1 MKVTEEQLRLL
12 IKSALIQ
19 EEKIL
24 EFEKRRI
31 GGATLKIDDRTSS
44 STSDKSIDPETDGS
58 KGSFETSQ
66 GGPKISDLDPVA
78 QKPIQSFIDE
88 LNKKGYSVILTSA
101 YRSIAKQKSVASS
114 VKAKAGYSPHNFGL
128 AIDLNIR
135 WKNKDGKE
143 QILRMRDSKQE
154 WEKVVGPNG
163 VVPYKNFNLRWGGTF
178 KRYDPVHFDVYPL
191 LDVPG
196 KSGVKA
202 DKDPVGFSNALR
214 QKAGD
219 EDKKY
224 SEIIKA

>member
-1 MKVTEEQLRLL
+1 MNITEETLRLL
-12 IKSALIQ
+12 IKSAL
-19 EEKIL
+19 
-24 EFEKRRI
+24 
-31 GGATLKIDDRTSS
+31 LKEAVLDKERLSIKGSRLFNKGNENKSS
-44 STSDKSIDPETDGS
+44 NEINPETDGS

-101 YRSIAKQKSVASS
+101 YRSIAKQKSVSSS

-128 AIDLNIR
+128 AIDLNLK
-135 WKNKDGKE
+135 WKNKDGTE
-143 QILRMRDSKQE
+143 QMLKMKDSKQE
-154 WEKVVGPNG
+154 WEKVIGPNG

-202 DKDPVGFSNALR
+202 DKDPAAFANALR

-224 SEIIKA
+224 SEIIEA

>member
-1 MKVTEEQLRLL
+1 MNITEETLRLL
-12 IKSALIQ
+12 IKSALLKEAVLDKERLSI
-19 EEKIL
+19 KGSRL
-24 EFEKRRI
+24 FNRRNKNKDSNEI
-31 GGATLKIDDRTSS
+31 N
-44 STSDKSIDPETDGS
+44 PETDGS

-101 YRSIAKQKSVASS
+101 YRSIAKQKSVSSS

-128 AIDLNIR
+128 AIDLNLK
-135 WKNKDGKE
+135 WKNKDGTE
-143 QILRMRDSKQE
+143 QMLKMKDSKQE
-154 WEKVVGPNG
+154 WEKVIGPNG

-202 DKDPVGFSNALR
+202 DKAPAAFANALR

-224 SEIIKA
+224 SEIPI

>member
-1 MKVTEEQLRLL
+1 MNITEETLRLL
-12 IKSALIQ
+12 IKSALLKEAVLDKERLSI
-19 EEKIL
+19 KGSRL
-24 EFEKRRI
+24 FNRRNKNKDSNEI
-31 GGATLKIDDRTSS
+31 N
-44 STSDKSIDPETDGS
+44 PETDGS

-202 DKDPVGFSNALR
+202 DKDPAAFANALR